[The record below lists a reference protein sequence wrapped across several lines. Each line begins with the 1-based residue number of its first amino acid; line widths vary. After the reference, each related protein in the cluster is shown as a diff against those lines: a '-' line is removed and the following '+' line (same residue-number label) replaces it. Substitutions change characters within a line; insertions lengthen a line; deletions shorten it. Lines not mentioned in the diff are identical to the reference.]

1 MSTADWKSS
10 RLGDPQVSE
19 ILMGQSPP
27 SSSYNEDG
35 RGLPFFQG
43 KADFGQLFPTIR
55 KWCNL
60 PSRVA
65 ERGDILISVRAPVGD
80 VNFSGTSCCIGRG
93 LAAIRPSQ
101 NIDARFLF
109 FRLLTLKSILKSRA
123 SGTIFESINGPTL
136 RDLEVSYPP
145 LYEQKLISGVLWK
158 IQQAIEVETN
168 LIRVT
173 RELKAAV
180 MKKLFTEGLNR
191 EPQKESE
198 IGMVPESW
206 EVRPLGEIST
216 LVSGGTPSKANSS
229 FWDGD
234 IPWVSPKDMKKDFLF
249 DTIDHISFQ
258 GAEDGSRIVPRNT
271 LFVVIRGMILAKDVP
286 LALIERPM
294 AFNQDMKG
302 ILVNDS
308 VDPVFL
314 LYALQSSKERMKS
327 LIGTSAHGTKT
338 LGTNALANFL
348 VPVTQSKEEQS
359 QVAKVLRTL
368 DDSVLTHQKKLESLE
383 ELFSSLLTLL
393 MSGTIRVSELK
404 IDTSVLEQ
412 RIPPVLAP
420 KWQEFQ
426 EIMDEHLETQSHG

>member
-206 EVRPLGEIST
+206 DLLSLGEYCE
-216 LVSGGTPSKANSS
+216 VENSS
-229 FWDGD
+229 
-234 IPWVSPKDMKKDFLF
+234 
-249 DTIDHISFQ
+249 ISYT
-258 GAEDGSRIVPRNT
+258 D
-271 LFVVIRGMILAKDVP
+271 
-286 LALIERPM
+286 
-294 AFNQDMKG
+294 
-302 ILVNDS
+302 
-308 VDPVFL
+308 
-314 LYALQSSKERMKS
+314 
-327 LIGTSAHGTKT
+327 
-338 LGTNALANFL
+338 
-348 VPVTQSKEEQS
+348 
-359 QVAKVLRTL
+359 
-368 DDSVLTHQKKLESLE
+368 
-383 ELFSSLLTLL
+383 FSSLEHDGASDSSVQAMGVKVSDMNLAGNEKYFITANLLRTVNLELAQRKLVPERTVVFPKRGAAIATNKKRLTTAWTVLDPNLIGVRPIKGLDPEFLFFWFENFDLRTITEPGPTPQLNKKNLVPLKIAAPQQLEQQKDIATIISKLDSSVSQHSQKADRLTELFNEVLSLL
-393 MSGTIRVSELK
+393 MSGK
-404 IDTSVLEQ
+404 ISVADLE
-412 RIPPVLAP
+412 LAP
-420 KWQEFQ
+420 SLCHE
-426 EIMDEHLETQSHG
+426 LVGVAA